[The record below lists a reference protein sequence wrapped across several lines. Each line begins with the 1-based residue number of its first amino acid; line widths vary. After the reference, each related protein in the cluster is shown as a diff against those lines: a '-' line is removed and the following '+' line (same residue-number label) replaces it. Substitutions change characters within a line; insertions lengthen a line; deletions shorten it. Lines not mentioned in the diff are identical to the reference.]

1 MQLSGDLTGS
11 STSPTVTAGAITLA
25 KMANLSGNS
34 QIIGSS
40 STTSTPTNL
49 TLGSGLQI
57 SGTVLSVNSATLAVP
72 PATATTIG
80 GIEMLGGLNRQ
91 CCNSPN
97 CCRWRY
103 NTCKGWLTFL
113 GILKLL
119 VLVAQQLRL
128 QSHIGFRTTN
138 FWNRVKR

>member
-1 MQLSGDLTGS
+1 
-11 STSPTVTAGAITLA
+11 
-25 KMANLSGNS
+25 MANLSGNS

-80 GIEMLGGLNRQ
+80 GIEMLGD
-91 CCNSPN
+91 
-97 CCRWRY
+97 
-103 NTCKGWLTFL
+103 LT
-113 GILKLL
+113 GS
-119 VLVAQQLRL
+119 VATAPTVAAGAITLAKMANL
-128 QSHIGFRTTN
+128 SGTFSN
-138 FWNRVKR
+138 YWF